1 MRTLEDLEKELQDGW
16 YFNALYDIV
25 AADREDITDMSYRML
40 LGVLDSVEFRDTRGI
55 DTNRIHDAQEF
66 RADLIA
72 EMNLD
77 HTAVRP
83 FPNVSMLEVMI
94 SIANRLVQITGD
106 KDASFWFW
114 EMVSNLT
121 LDGVDD
127 DEFWSD
133 PESYEEEI
141 LDHADDVI
149 NINYDRDGLGGLF
162 LLREGVAPQDMRDTE
177 LWYQMQYY
185 ANEVSPL

>member
-1 MRTLEDLEKELQDGW
+1 MRTLEDIEKELADER
-16 YFNALYDIV
+16 YFDVLYDIV
-25 AADREDITDMSYRML
+25 GKDREEVTDLSYRML
-40 LGVLDSVEFRDTRGI
+40 LGVLDGVEFRDTRGI
-55 DTNRIHDAQEF
+55 DSNRTHDAQEL

-72 EMNLD
+72 EMALD

-94 SIANRLVQITGD
+94 SIADRLGQITGD
-106 KDASFWFW
+106 EDTAFWFW
-114 EMVSNLT
+114 EMVSNLA
-121 LDGVDD
+121 LDGIDD
-127 DEFWSD
+127 TEFWSD

-141 LDHADDVI
+141 LDRADDVI

-185 ANEVSPL
+185 ANEVSPM

>member
-1 MRTLEDLEKELQDGW
+1 MRTLEDIEKELQDGW
-16 YFNALYDIV
+16 YFDVLYDIV

-40 LGVLDSVEFRDTRGI
+40 LGVLDGVEFRDTRGI
-55 DTNRIHDAQEF
+55 DANRIQDAQEM

-72 EMNLD
+72 NMALD

-83 FPNVSMLEVMI
+83 FMNVSLLEVMI
-94 SIANRLVQITGD
+94 AIANRLGQITGD
-106 KDASFWFW
+106 EDTAFWFW
-114 EMVSNLT
+114 EMISNLV
-121 LDGVDD
+121 LDGIDD
-127 DEFWSD
+127 TEFWSD
-133 PESYEEEI
+133 PESYEAEI
-141 LDHADDVI
+141 LDRADDVI

>member
-1 MRTLEDLEKELQDGW
+1 MRTLEDIEKELQDGW
-16 YFNALYDIV
+16 YFDFLYDVV
-25 AADREDITDMSYRML
+25 AKDREDVTDLSYRML
-40 LGVLDSVEFRDTRGI
+40 LGVLDSVEFKDTRGI
-55 DTNRIHDAQEF
+55 DGNRIQDAQEL
-66 RADLIA
+66 RADLLA
-72 EMNLD
+72 EMSLD

-94 SIANRLVQITGD
+94 SIADRLGQITGD
-106 KDASFWFW
+106 EDTAFWFW
-114 EMVSNLT
+114 EMISNLT
-121 LDGVDD
+121 LDGIDD
-127 DEFWSD
+127 NEFLSD
-133 PESYEEEI
+133 PESYEDEI
-141 LDHADDVI
+141 LDCVDSVI

>member
-1 MRTLEDLEKELQDGW
+1 MRTLEDIEKELQDGW
-16 YFNALYDIV
+16 YFDVLYDIV
-25 AADREDITDMSYRML
+25 AKDREDLTDLSYRML
-40 LGVLDSVEFRDTRGI
+40 LGVLDEVEFRDTRGI
-55 DTNRIHDAQEF
+55 DSNRIHDAQEM

-72 EMNLD
+72 ENNLD

-83 FPNVSMLEVMI
+83 FENVSMLEVMI
-94 SIANRLVQITGD
+94 AIADRLGQITGD
-106 KDASFWFW
+106 EDTAFWFW
-114 EMVSNLT
+114 EMVSNLV
-121 LDGVDD
+121 LDGIDD
-127 DEFWSD
+127 TEFWSD
-133 PESYEEEI
+133 PESYEADI
-141 LDHADDVI
+141 LDRADDVI

>member
-1 MRTLEDLEKELQDGW
+1 MRTLEDIEKELQDGW
-16 YFNALYDIV
+16 YFDVLYDIV
-25 AADREDITDMSYRML
+25 AADRESVTDMSYRML
-40 LGVLDSVEFRDTRGI
+40 LDVLDGVEFRDTRGI
-55 DTNRIHDAQEF
+55 DGNRIQDAQEL

-77 HTAVRP
+77 HTTVRP
-83 FPNVSMLEVMI
+83 FMNVSLLEVMI
-94 SIANRLVQITGD
+94 AIANRLGQITGD
-106 KDASFWFW
+106 EDTAFWFW
-114 EMVSNLT
+114 EMVSNLV
-121 LDGVDD
+121 LDGIDD
-127 DEFWSD
+127 TEFWSD
-133 PESYEEEI
+133 PEDYEAEI
-141 LDHADDVI
+141 LDRADDVI

>member
-1 MRTLEDLEKELQDGW
+1 MSTIEDLEKERQEER
-16 YFNALYDIV
+16 YFDVLYDIV
-25 AADREDITDMSYRML
+25 AADREDVTDLSYRML
-40 LGVLDSVEFRDTRGI
+40 LSVLDGAEFRDTRGI
-55 DTNRIHDAQEF
+55 DGNRIQDAQEL

-72 EMNLD
+72 NMNLD

-83 FPNVSMLEVMI
+83 FMNVSMLEVMI
-94 SIANRLVQITGD
+94 AIAERLGQITGD
-106 KDASFWFW
+106 EDTAFWFW
-114 EMVSNLT
+114 EMVSNLV
-121 LDGVDD
+121 LDGIDD
-127 DEFWSD
+127 TEFWSD
-133 PESYEEEI
+133 PEDYEAEI
-141 LDHADDVI
+141 LDRADDVI

>member
-1 MRTLEDLEKELQDGW
+1 MRTLEDIEKELQDGW
-16 YFNALYDIV
+16 YFDVLYDLV
-25 AADREDITDMSYRML
+25 AADREEVTDMSYRML
-40 LGVLDSVEFRDTRGI
+40 LGVLDGVEFRDTRGI
-55 DTNRIHDAQEF
+55 DTNRIQDAQEM

-72 EMNLD
+72 EMDMD

-94 SIANRLVQITGD
+94 AIANRLGQITGD
-106 KDASFWFW
+106 EDTAFWFW
-114 EMVSNLT
+114 EMVSNLV
-121 LDGVDD
+121 LDGIDD
-127 DEFWSD
+127 TEFWSD
-133 PESYEEEI
+133 PESYEAEI
-141 LDHADDVI
+141 LDRADDVI
-149 NINYDRDGLGGLF
+149 NISYDRDGLGGLF

>member
-1 MRTLEDLEKELQDGW
+1 MRTLEALEKELQDGW
-16 YFNALYDIV
+16 YFNALYNMV
-25 AADREDITDMSYRML
+25 AAYREDITDLSYRML
-40 LGVLDSVEFRDTRGI
+40 LGVLDGVEFKDTRGI
-55 DTNRIHDAQEF
+55 DSNRIHDAQEL

-72 EMNLD
+72 EMALD

-94 SIANRLVQITGD
+94 SIADRLGQITGD
-106 KDASFWFW
+106 EDTAFWFW
-114 EMVSNLT
+114 EMVSNLV
-121 LDGVDD
+121 LDGIDD
-127 DEFWSD
+127 NEFWSD

-141 LDHADDVI
+141 LDRADDVI

>member
-1 MRTLEDLEKELQDGW
+1 MRTLEDIEKELSDGW
-16 YFNALYDIV
+16 YFDVLYDIV

-55 DTNRIHDAQEF
+55 DGNRIQDAQEL

-72 EMNLD
+72 ENDLD
-77 HTAVRP
+77 HTYVRP
-83 FPNVSMLEVMI
+83 FENVSLLEVMI
-94 SIANRLVQITGD
+94 AIAQRLGQITGD
-106 KDASFWFW
+106 EDTAFWFW
-114 EMVSNLT
+114 EMVSNLV
-121 LDGVDD
+121 LDGIDD
-127 DEFWSD
+127 TEFWSD
-133 PESYEEEI
+133 PESYEAEI
-141 LDHADDVI
+141 LDRADDVI
-149 NINYDRDGLGGLF
+149 DIKYDRDGLGGLF

>member
-1 MRTLEDLEKELQDGW
+1 MRTLEDIEKELQDGR
-16 YFNALYDIV
+16 YFDVLYDIV
-25 AADREDITDMSYRML
+25 GMDREDLTDMSYRML
-40 LGVLDSVEFRDTRGI
+40 LGVLDGVEFRDIRGI
-55 DTNRIHDAQEF
+55 DGNRIHDAQEM

-83 FPNVSMLEVMI
+83 FENVSMLEVMI
-94 SIANRLVQITGD
+94 AIADRLGQITGD
-106 KDASFWFW
+106 EDTAFWFW
-114 EMVSNLT
+114 EMVSNLV
-121 LDGVDD
+121 LDGIDD
-127 DEFWSD
+127 TEFWSD
-133 PESYEEEI
+133 PEGYEAEI
-141 LDHADDVI
+141 LDRADDVI

>member
-1 MRTLEDLEKELQDGW
+1 MRTLDDLEKERQDGW
-16 YFNALYDIV
+16 YFDVLYDIV
-25 AADREDITDMSYRML
+25 AADREEVTDLSYRML
-40 LGVLDSVEFRDTRGI
+40 LGVLDGVEFKDTRGI
-55 DTNRIHDAQEF
+55 DSNRIHDAQEL

-72 EMNLD
+72 EMALD

-94 SIANRLVQITGD
+94 SIADRLGQITGD
-106 KDASFWFW
+106 EDTAFWFW
-114 EMVSNLT
+114 EMVSNLV
-121 LDGVDD
+121 LDGIDD
-127 DEFWSD
+127 NEFRSD
-133 PESYEEEI
+133 PETYEDEI
-141 LDHADDVI
+141 LDRVEDVI
-149 NINYDRDGLGGLF
+149 NIKYDRDGLGGLF

>member
-1 MRTLEDLEKELQDGW
+1 MRTLEDLEKELQDEW
-16 YFNALYDIV
+16 YFDALYDLV

-40 LGVLDSVEFRDTRGI
+40 LGVLDGVEFKDTRGI
-55 DTNRIHDAQEF
+55 DSNRIHDAQEL

-72 EMNLD
+72 EMAMD

-94 SIANRLVQITGD
+94 SIADRLGQITGD
-106 KDASFWFW
+106 EDTAFWFW
-114 EMVSNLT
+114 EMVSNLV
-121 LDGVDD
+121 LDGIDD
-127 DEFWSD
+127 NEFWSD
-133 PESYEEEI
+133 PESYEDEI
-141 LDHADDVI
+141 LDRVDNVI
-149 NINYDRDGLGGLF
+149 NIKYDRDGLGGLF

>member
-1 MRTLEDLEKELQDGW
+1 MSTIEDLEKERQEER
-16 YFNALYDIV
+16 YFDVLYDIV

-40 LGVLDSVEFRDTRGI
+40 LGVLDGVEFKDTRGI
-55 DTNRIHDAQEF
+55 DGNRIHDAQEL
-66 RADLIA
+66 RADLITD
-72 EMNLD
+72 MGLD

-83 FPNVSMLEVMI
+83 FMNVSLLEVMI
-94 SIANRLVQITGD
+94 AIAERLGQITGD
-106 KDASFWFW
+106 EDTAFWFW
-114 EMVSNLT
+114 EMVSNLV

-127 DEFWSD
+127 TEFWSD
-133 PESYEEEI
+133 PENYEDEI
-141 LDHADDVI
+141 LDRADDVI
-149 NINYDRDGLGGLF
+149 NVNYDRDGLGGLF

>member
-16 YFNALYDIV
+16 YFDVLYDLV
-25 AADREDITDMSYRML
+25 ASDREEVTDLSYRML
-40 LGVLDSVEFRDTRGI
+40 LGVLDEAEFKDTRGI
-55 DTNRIHDAQEF
+55 DGNRIQDAQEL

-72 EMNLD
+72 EMAMD

-94 SIANRLVQITGD
+94 SIADRLGQITGD
-106 KDASFWFW
+106 EDTAFWFW
-114 EMVSNLT
+114 EMVSNLV
-121 LDGVDD
+121 LDGIDD
-127 DEFWSD
+127 NEFWSD
-133 PESYEEEI
+133 PESYEDEI
-141 LDHADDVI
+141 LDRVDDVI
-149 NINYDRDGLGGLF
+149 NIKYDRDGLGGLF

>member
-1 MRTLEDLEKELQDGW
+1 MSTIEDLEKQRQEER
-16 YFNALYDIV
+16 YFDVLYDLV

-40 LGVLDSVEFRDTRGI
+40 LGVLDVAEFKDTRGI
-55 DTNRIHDAQEF
+55 DGNRIHDAQEL

-72 EMNLD
+72 DMGLD
-77 HTAVRP
+77 HTVVRP
-83 FPNVSMLEVMI
+83 FANVSLLEVMI
-94 SIANRLVQITGD
+94 AIAERLGQITGD
-106 KDASFWFW
+106 EDTAFWFW
-114 EMVSNLT
+114 EMVSNLA
-121 LDGVDD
+121 LDGIDD
-127 DEFWSD
+127 TEFWSD
-133 PESYEEEI
+133 PESYEAEI
-141 LDHADDVI
+141 LDRADDVI

>member
-1 MRTLEDLEKELQDGW
+1 MRTLEDIEAELQDGW
-16 YFNALYDIV
+16 YFDVLYDI
-25 AADREDITDMSYRML
+25 AASYREDVSDLSYRML
-40 LGVLDSVEFRDTRGI
+40 LRILDGVEFKDTRGI
-55 DTNRIHDAQEF
+55 DGNRIQDAQEL

-72 EMNLD
+72 ENDLD

-83 FPNVSMLEVMI
+83 FMNVSLLEVMI
-94 SIANRLVQITGD
+94 AIAERLGQITGD
-106 KDASFWFW
+106 EDPAFWFW
-114 EMVSNLT
+114 EMVSNLV
-121 LDGVDD
+121 LDGIDD
-127 DEFWSD
+127 TEFWTD
-133 PESYEEEI
+133 PENYEAEI
-141 LDHADDVI
+141 LDRADDVI